1 MSSLFFC
8 AFFTN
13 TLLLN
18 FCGLL
23 NKTTVKYDSMQKIT
37 RWFIA
42 RQHERVYSMK
52 FLFRSIILS
61 TLLLG
66 NVPSNYAADNFYE
79 QALQS
84 YQQQKYDAAYIY
96 LKNALQADPKNL
108 PAKLLM
114 GQLLTHNGYY
124 DEAIK
129 EFRQALE
136 YKIDINLVLLPL
148 GNVLTFNSQYQDV
161 IDLGKGYKLSNESN
175 FEWKML
181 SASAYSNLGKP
192 DLARAEYINAI
203 KLYPDNT
210 RALNSLAFLD
220 LSENNLDSAA
230 QQADKSL
237 KLNSDDHRTWH
248 LKGKIAEAQGNIQQ
262 AITFYHTALKIEP
275 DDPVAKR
282 SLAYAL
288 ISANQFS
295 EAKVVGDDII
305 KQTPDDPFA
314 MLLNSWLLAKNE
326 QGELAN
332 NILNDLSS
340 KLTLVTDTTF
350 DQQDALLFVKGM
362 TEYVQGNYEQARMT
376 LGKYVNKNRQDI
388 NAASMLAEIYASM
401 GQNDAAM
408 HVLERIEDKLIDKL
422 PIALKLADLY
432 LKNNKDFKAD
442 YWLTKLREQYPDNIK
457 IILMSSKA
465 LIARGKMDS
474 AIKLIEQS
482 SRQNNQEPSLLLAR
496 GFLYI
501 QNGQFEEAL
510 KAAKVLTKTDNRN
523 VDYWNLESAAL
534 LRLRRYEE
542 AQQAIDNV
550 LAIAP
555 HHFVGRFNQAMILK
569 NTGQTTQARTL
580 LTSLVEEQPN
590 HNASQFQLA
599 LVEAEDNQLQAAINR
614 LERLVVI
621 ESRNIKAQLL
631 LLNLYLKNQQT
642 DVALRLSNKLVK
654 EFPLEPEFAIKRAE
668 VLIAARNMEEAKL
681 QLSKLYNLW
690 LDDPQKLFRLSGMQQ
705 SVDDYEG
712 ANNTLLRA
720 LTQLPKHLLLN
731 LEYARLSLQL
741 KEYELAQN
749 VADSMQKQYGKD
761 ANIALLMGDIALA
774 KNDNIKAHRFYLD
787 AVTMQED
794 YQLPLI
800 RLYELARRGI
810 KQQEFTTLLQKL
822 LDKQPDNNWRRK
834 LFADHLMNQNQWQEA
849 KNHYVILVEQEKI
862 KGDYTILNNLA
873 NIYMQDDL
881 PTALTYAKRALENGS
896 TVPAVLDTH
905 GWILVQLGR
914 FEDGLVSLRQAHAI
928 DSNDLSIR
936 YHIAFTLQKLGRTA
950 EAKAEL
956 EKVLAS
962 KTPFNERPAAEQML
976 STI

>member
-1 MSSLFFC
+1 
-8 AFFTN
+8 
-13 TLLLN
+13 
-18 FCGLL
+18 
-23 NKTTVKYDSMQKIT
+23 
-37 RWFIA
+37 
-42 RQHERVYSMK
+42 MK
-52 FLFRSIILS
+52 FLFKSIILS
-61 TLLLG
+61 GLLLG
-66 NVPSNYAADNFYE
+66 PLQFTYAADNFYE

-84 YQQQKYDAAYIY
+84 YQQQKYDVAYIY

-114 GQLLTHNGYY
+114 GQLLTRNGYY

-129 EFRQALE
+129 EFRQALD

-161 IDLGKGYKLSNESN
+161 IDLGKGYKLTNDSN

-192 DLARAEYINAI
+192 DLARSEYQSAI
-203 KLYPDNT
+203 KLFPDNT

-220 LSENNLDSAA
+220 LSENKLDNAA
-230 QQADKSL
+230 KLADRSL
-237 KLNSDDHRTWH
+237 KINPDDHRTWH
-248 LKGKIAEAQGNIQQ
+248 LKGKIAEAQGNIEQ
-262 AITFYHTALKIEP
+262 ALQFYRNALKIES

-288 ISANQFS
+288 ISTNQFD
-295 EAKVVGDDII
+295 EAKLIADDII

-340 KLTLVTDTTF
+340 KLTLVTDATF

-362 TEYVQGNYEQARMT
+362 TEYVQGNFEQARVT

-388 NAASMLAEIYASM
+388 NAAAMLAEIYVAM

-408 HVLERIEDKLIDKL
+408 HILERVEDKLIDKL
-422 PIALKLADLY
+422 QIALKLADLY
-432 LKNNKDFKAD
+432 LQNGKDFKAD
-442 YWLTKLREQYPDNIK
+442 YWLSKLREQYPDNIK
-457 IILMSSKA
+457 IVLMSSKA
-465 LIARGKMDS
+465 LIARGKKDS

-482 SRQNNQEPSLLLAR
+482 SSKNKQEPSLLLAR

-510 KAAKVLTKTDNRN
+510 KVAKSLTKADSRN
-523 VDYWNLESAAL
+523 IDYWNLESAAL
-534 LRLRRYEE
+534 IRLRRYDE

-550 LAIAP
+550 LAISP
-555 HHFVGRFNQAMILK
+555 RHFAGRFNQAMILK

-599 LVEAEDNQLQAAINR
+599 LVEADDNQTQSAIDR
-614 LERLVVI
+614 LERLVII
-621 ESRNIKAQLL
+621 EPRNIKAQLL
-631 LLNLYLKNQQT
+631 LLNLYLKNQQSE
-642 DVALRLSNKLVK
+642 VALRLVNKLIK
-654 EFPLEPEFAIKRAE
+654 DFPLEPEIAIKRAE
-668 VLIAARNMEEAKL
+668 ILIATRNVEEARL

-705 SVDDYEG
+705 SVDDFEG

-720 LTQLPKHLLLN
+720 LSYLPQHLLLN
-731 LEYARLSLQL
+731 LEYARLNLQL
-741 KEYELAQN
+741 NEYQVAQN
-749 VADSMQKQYGKD
+749 VADSMEKQYGKD
-761 ANIALLMGDIALA
+761 ANIFLLKGDIALA
-774 KNDNIKAHRFYLD
+774 KNDYTRAHGLYLNAITLQD
-787 AVTMQED
+787 D

-800 RLYELARRGI
+800 RLYELARRGV
-810 KQQEFTTLLQKL
+810 KQQEFTALLQKL
-822 LDKQPDNNWRRK
+822 VDKQPDNNWRRK
-834 LFADHLMNQNQWQEA
+834 LFADHLMNQNQWLEA
-849 KNHYVILVEQEKI
+849 KDHYLVLIEQEKI
-862 KGDYTILNNLA
+862 SNDYSILNNLA

-881 PTALTYAKRALENGS
+881 PTAFAYAKRAVENAS
-896 TVPAVLDTH
+896 TIPAVLDTH
-905 GWILVQLGR
+905 GWILVQMGR

-928 DSNDLSIR
+928 NSNDLSIR

-950 EAKAEL
+950 EAKVEL
-956 EKVLAS
+956 ERALAS
-962 KTPFNERPAAEQML
+962 KEAFSERPAAEKLL
-976 STI
+976 SSI